1 MKILVTGATGFIGR
15 NIVEELRAD
24 GEEVFALVRETSK
37 IDTFGGAQS
46 LPFRPGKDR
55 AALSINPERP
65 DSVRDGSKN
74 NESLVFSSPSRR
86 IDFLRRLG
94 VKFIYGDIT
103 DSPSLGLIT
112 GKFDAVFH
120 CAAYVQ
126 DKDWKKLQLVNI
138 TGTENICK
146 LCLRLEARRLVY
158 LSSVSVVS
166 GNFQVPMTEDLPYS
180 ATNLYGKSKIE
191 AEKIVWDYRGKGL
204 PSAILRP
211 PMVYG
216 EQEPHLLKFILFLI
230 KHRFFPLIDGGKS
243 KLHLVYV
250 KNVAQAAVMA
260 LRNEGFLKGAYFV
273 ADKEALAVREIYS
286 ILAKAISAP
295 VPFVLPEKLT
305 PLLCNVPWVG
315 RRARFF
321 IKDRVFDISRILEL
335 GYSPKFKAQEAL
347 ISSARSFY
355 PVNLM

>member
-1 MKILVTGATGFIGR
+1 MKVLVTGATGFIGR
-15 NIVEELRAD
+15 NIVEELRAV

-37 IDTFGGAQS
+37 
-46 LPFRPGKDR
+46 
-55 AALSINPERP
+55 
-65 DSVRDGSKN
+65 V
-74 NESLVFSSPSRR
+74 
-86 IDFLRRLG
+86 DFLRRLG

-103 DSPSLGLIT
+103 DSSSLDLIS
-112 GKFDAVFH
+112 GRFDAVFH

-126 DKDWKKLQLVNI
+126 DKNWKKLRLVNV

-158 LSSVSVVS
+158 LSSVAVVS
-166 GNFQVPMTEDLPYS
+166 GNSQSPVTEDLPYS

-191 AEKIVWDYRGKGL
+191 AEKIVWDYRVKGL
-204 PSAILRP
+204 ASAILRP

-216 EQEPHLLKFILFLI
+216 EQEPHLLKLLLFLV
-230 KHRFFPLIDGGKS
+230 KHRLFPLIDGGKS

-250 KNVAQAAVMA
+250 KNVAHAAVMA
-260 LRNEGFLKGAYFV
+260 LRNDGFLKGAYFV
-273 ADKEALAVREIYS
+273 ADKEALTILEIYS

-295 VPFVLPEKLT
+295 EPFILPEKLT
-305 PLLCNVPWVG
+305 PLLCNIPWFG

-335 GYSPKFKAQEAL
+335 GYSPKFKAEEGL
-347 ISSARSFY
+347 IASAKSFY
-355 PVNLM
+355 PVKPGDGSHFFKSFKLA

>member
-1 MKILVTGATGFIGR
+1 MKVLVTGATGFIGR
-15 NIVEELRAD
+15 NIVEALRAD

-37 IDTFGGAQS
+37 ID
-46 LPFRPGKDR
+46 
-55 AALSINPERP
+55 
-65 DSVRDGSKN
+65 
-74 NESLVFSSPSRR
+74 
-86 IDFLRRLG
+86 FLRQLG

-103 DSPSLGLIT
+103 DMSSLGLIN

-120 CAAYVQ
+120 CAASVQ
-126 DKDWKKLQLVNI
+126 DQDWKKLFLVNI

-158 LSSVSVVS
+158 LSSIAVVS
-166 GNFQVPMTEDLPYS
+166 GHFQIPVTEDLPYS

-191 AEKIVWDYRGKGL
+191 AEKIVWDYRGQGL
-204 PSAILRP
+204 PSVILRP

-216 EQEPHLLKFILFLI
+216 ELEPHLLKFILFLI

-260 LRNEGFLKGAYFV
+260 LRNDGFLKGAYFV
-273 ADKEALAVREIYS
+273 ADKEVLAVREIYS
-286 ILAKAISAP
+286 VLAKAIAAQEP
-295 VPFVLPEKLT
+295 LLLPEKLT
-305 PLLCNVPWVG
+305 PLLCNIPWLG

-321 IKDRVFDISRILEL
+321 IKDRVFDISRIMEL
-335 GYSPKFKAQEAL
+335 GYTPKFKAEDAL
-347 ISSARSFY
+347 IASAKSFY
-355 PVNLM
+355 PV